1 MLDSLLSSLITAPT
15 CKKLS
20 MLVVIYTRILCG
32 DVKVVTLATAS
43 KPVCSQNGR
52 MIKAVSQMN
61 PVRSL
66 TGNYMLRLHRDRA
79 YSSVHGI
86 TSQKRLIT
94 ILTTLRTSDLLEEN
108 SCVCYLIICFLENG
122 DTKLVMRGHK
132 GCRPPPHTSSW
143 QILWTDSDTIW
154 DECRIV
160 RGHSMLELL
169 ISYNL
174 Y

>member
-1 MLDSLLSSLITAPT
+1 MVQFLCINMLDSLLSSLITAPA

-32 DVKVVTLATAS
+32 DVKVVTVATAL
-43 KPVCSQNGR
+43 CSQKGR

-79 YSSVHGI
+79 YSRVHGI

-94 ILTTLRTSDLLEEN
+94 IFTTLRTSDLLEEN
-108 SCVCYLIICFLENG
+108 SCVCCLIICFLQNG

-132 GCRPPPHTSSW
+132 VCRP
-143 QILWTDSDTIW
+143 
-154 DECRIV
+154 
-160 RGHSMLELL
+160 LL
-169 ISYNL
+169 IPQVDKYYGRIPIQSEMNAVSL
-174 Y
+174 EVIPCSNC